1 MQQDSL
7 EEEVTEVLKEVP
19 VPGDGDCFYYAL
31 LVAVG
36 ALDAAALWEAGP
48 RGRGVSRRAK
58 AAATELR
65 ALFLQALERPRVR
78 DHFRLYE
85 GELSNLRRR
94 LSGNEYA
101 EDAEVKLAAV
111 LFRLRLHVY
120 IPSLKE
126 DQRWA
131 TVAPDAP
138 ATYGSGLGL
147 RRCHASDVVMRLDL
161 ETKHYTPMRW
171 TDEACLRR
179 LQERFL
185 RRRHRLSA
193 GAECAAALSGLRRAY
208 DGVRRCA
215 RLKKEPDVVRG
226 FLETRREALSEL
238 LRLRRAL
245 GGQPARGA
253 GFRETLQGL
262 CRDLERQG
270 GRVDEAVAAAFLTRL
285 AWRLQDSAVAA
296 QAC

>member
-1 MQQDSL
+1 MQPDS
-7 EEEVTEVLKEVP
+7 LKEVP

-36 ALDAAALWEAGP
+36 ALGAAAL
-48 RGRGVSRRAK
+48 RGDGGARSRGVGRRAK
-58 AAATELR
+58 AAANELR
-65 ALFLQALERPRVR
+65 ALFLQALERPSVR
-78 DHFRLYE
+78 ERFRQYE
-85 GELSNLRRR
+85 GELSDLRRR

-101 EDAEVKLAAV
+101 EDAEVKLAAL

-138 ATYGSGLGL
+138 TTHGSGLGL
-147 RRCHASDVVMRLDL
+147 LRCRASDVVMRLDL
-161 ETKHYTPMRW
+161 RTKHYTPMRW

-179 LQERFL
+179 LHERFL
-185 RRRHRLSA
+185 RRRRRLSA
-193 GAECAAALSGLRRAY
+193 GAECAAALSGLQRAY
-208 DGVRRCA
+208 EGVRRCA

-238 LRLRRAL
+238 LRLRAAL
-245 GGQPARGA
+245 GGPPAPARGA

-270 GRVDEAVAAAFLTRL
+270 GRDDGAVAAFLTQL
-285 AWRLQDSAVAA
+285 EWRLQDSAVAA